1 MQPSEAADAATDSR
15 VGTTVG
21 KYTITRLIGVGGMG
35 RVYEGKHES
44 LGKRFALKFI
54 DRENV
59 SEESFA
65 RFEREAK
72 AASSVESPHIVD
84 VVDVGTTADGLP
96 YIVMEL
102 LRGEDLGQML
112 RRSGQLEIEATLR
125 IVAQVLRGLVRAHA
139 VGIVH
144 RDLKPDNVFLVDRDD
159 EEWFVKILDFGV
171 SKIPKEHASVR
182 TLTREGVVLGTLVYM
197 SPEQAQAMPDVD
209 ERSDLW
215 AIGAIL
221 YECLAGRP
229 AFTGATYESVIVSI
243 CTQDPPDLAV
253 YRSHIPAGLASI
265 VKRALSRDRT
275 ERFATAKEM
284 LDALVVESGGVLP
297 ISMKSDSMR
306 RPRSQSGSSSSGSSP
321 RLSPGPAT
329 LGAFST
335 VAVAKPQSELK
346 PATRSRPLM
355 VVAGAALALGG
366 LLLGLWLSKS
376 GARPEGEA
384 VANSTATEAA
394 TRPNSAP
401 SPASAPAT
409 TNVAQAESPGTVPST
424 ATAVAV
430 STSVPAD
437 SAAVVASSA
446 PAEPLKSAKP
456 PVVLAARSGAPARPS
471 ATPTAAAS
479 ATPVPTGGL
488 GGGLQLKKQ

>member
-1 MQPSEAADAATDSR
+1 VDSR

-197 SPEQAQAMPDVD
+197 SPEQAQALPDVD

-253 YRSHIPAGLASI
+253 YRSHVPAGLASI
-265 VKRALSRDRT
+265 VKRALSRDRND
-275 ERFATAKEM
+275 RFSTAKEM

-297 ISMKSDSMR
+297 VSLKSDSMR
-306 RPRSQSGSSSSGSSP
+306 RPRSQSGSSSSSSSP
-321 RLSPGPAT
+321 RLSPRPAT

-335 VAVAKPQSELK
+335 VAVGKPPSELT
-346 PATRSRPLM
+346 PAPRSRALM

-376 GARPEGEA
+376 GPRPDVE
-384 VANSTATEAA
+384 
-394 TRPNSAP
+394 
-401 SPASAPAT
+401 
-409 TNVAQAESPGTVPST
+409 
-424 ATAVAV
+424 
-430 STSVPAD
+430 
-437 SAAVVASSA
+437 VVASSPAAQVATVTSSAAALPVPPSTPSGPKVEAVGSADPAPSSSTVALATAAPSAPSA
-446 PAEPLKSAKP
+446 PAPLKSAKP
-456 PVVLAARSGAPARPS
+456 PVVVAARSGAPA
-471 ATPTAAAS
+471 APTAAPT
-479 ATPVPTGGL
+479 ATPVTTGGL